1 MTNLER
7 LKMVV
12 GHLQFMIDENII
24 DENCG
29 TLCEEVYSAMEI
41 LVDSDISLAT
51 AFHQDMMPF
60 FKMIGGDAK

>member
-12 GHLQFMIDENII
+12 GQLQFMINENII

-29 TLCEEVYSAMEI
+29 SICEEVYSTMEI
-41 LVDSDISLAT
+41 LVDADICLAT
-51 AFHQDMMPF
+51 AFHHDMMTF
-60 FKMIGGDAK
+60 SKMIGGETK